1 MSSRALPVSKYKRVL
16 LKLSGEFLLNKETGF
31 GIDPDAAAY
40 VAGRISAAVKMKVQT
55 AVVIGGGNI
64 IRGGSVSSRRMDR
77 VIADHMGMLV
87 TVINALA
94 LKDALERMGIE
105 VRIQS
110 AVSMDKFAEL
120 VNADRAVRHLKKG
133 RVVLYAGGTGN
144 PFFTTDSAAALRA
157 AEIGADVL
165 LKATNVEGVYS
176 DDPRKNP
183 KAILY
188 TKLTYAEA
196 LDRRLGVMDAA
207 AFSLCMEAGITTV
220 VFNFFR
226 KRSIEDVLE
235 GRSVGTVVSHGNQGG
250 KA

>member
-1 MSSRALPVSKYKRVL
+1 MVSRVVPVCKYKRIL
-16 LKLSGEFLLNKETGF
+16 LKLSGEFLLNKETGS

-40 VAGRISAAVKMKVQT
+40 VAGRIGAAVKMKVQT

-87 TVINALA
+87 TVINTLA

-105 VRIQS
+105 ARIQS

-176 DDPRKNP
+176 ADPRKNP
-183 KAILY
+183 EAILFK
-188 TKLTYAEA
+188 KLTYAEA

-207 AFSLCMEAGITTV
+207 AFSLCMEAGIPAV

-250 KA
+250 

>member
-1 MSSRALPVSKYKRVL
+1 M
-16 LKLSGEFLLNKETGF
+16 
-31 GIDPDAAAY
+31 
-40 VAGRISAAVKMKVQT
+40 
-55 AVVIGGGNI
+55 
-64 IRGGSVSSRRMDR
+64 SSRRMDR

-87 TVINALA
+87 TVINTLA

-105 VRIQS
+105 ARIQS

-176 DDPRKNP
+176 ADPRKNP
-183 KAILY
+183 EAILFK
-188 TKLTYAEA
+188 KLTYAEA

-207 AFSLCMEAGITTV
+207 AFSLCMEAGIPAV

-250 KA
+250 